1 MKRPIVD
8 EDLCVGC
15 GLCASTCPAVFRVNS
30 DEKSEV
36 VGPDQCASCDC
47 QQAIDNCPA
56 QAISWG

>member
-1 MKRPIVD
+1 MRPFVD

-15 GLCASTCPAVFRVNS
+15 GLCQASCPSVFRLNN

-36 VGPDQCASCDC
+36 VGPAACDTCDC
-47 QQAIDNCPA
+47 QQAIENCPA